1 MKERLLAAVTIL
13 VASVGVGAQNE
24 ARVSAITAAQQK
36 IAREFAASDLSPFTA
51 VASRYFSGGD
61 AARVVVRGDAV
72 SFEDV
77 SSADGSADVSFD
89 GRDIWVAPVPGGMT
103 LSLSKKRGDEGVEP
117 GTGTP
122 VNAHTRVGDREVI
135 RLGRYYLETGARPGS
150 GRAIVYDPQASLRK
164 AFNGLHW
171 FPASTALQLPATFAP
186 IERPDAIIVTT
197 SRGLQ
202 KEYFRVGVFSFQIEG
217 KVLRLV
223 ALALSPA
230 PKPGEE
236 LFVPFRDATTGR
248 ESYAVGRYL
257 NVAFKGARVP
267 YLLDFNLATNPY
279 CAYSPH
285 YNCVIPPKENTLA
298 APIRAGEMI
307 YATHA
312 EERSPQAMAAG
323 LAAWEFVTD
332 PPVAIGQVCAV
343 HADGVL
349 AVTGSP
355 VGYLATVASHRDY
368 RVHAEWRWTGAPGNS
383 GLLLHISSGP
393 KDRQWPT
400 CFQVQWKNKAAGD
413 LLPMAGARFSE
424 ALSTPPDAKTP
435 QLTRSGAD
443 SERPAGQWNECDVV
457 CRGDVIE
464 VTINGVL
471 QNRVTGVS
479 VAEGKVGVQLEGTP
493 FELRNVSITPLR

>member
-217 KVLRLV
+217 KVWRLV

-323 LAAWEFVTD
+323 AGRMGIRD
-332 PPVAIGQVCAV
+332 
-343 HADGVL
+343 
-349 AVTGSP
+349 GSP
-355 VGYLATVASHRDY
+355 GRDRPGVCGPRRRRPGCDRLSRRIPRDRRQPSRLPRARRVALDRRAGEQRAAPSHQLWP
-368 RVHAEWRWTGAPGNS
+368 E
-383 GLLLHISSGP
+383 GP
-393 KDRQWPT
+393 
-400 CFQVQWKNKAAGD
+400 AMAD
-413 LLPMAGARFSE
+413 LLPGPVEEQGRRGSPAHGGRQVFRGA
-424 ALSTPPDAKTP
+424 LDAARRQDAAAHAVGRRQRAP
-435 QLTRSGAD
+435 GRSV
-443 SERPAGQWNECDVV
+443 ERMRRRLP
-457 CRGDVIE
+457 R
-464 VTINGVL
+464 
-471 QNRVTGVS
+471 
-479 VAEGKVGVQLEGTP
+479 
-493 FELRNVSITPLR
+493 